1 MQQLV
6 RNIFFVKF
14 KAISE
19 VIILIENRKE
29 PTAFKGKNSG
39 IQFQLF
45 QLLLISKEKTE
56 VKFLL
61 QKTHSASNTQY
72 F

>member
-29 PTAFKGKNSG
+29 ARVCKGKKKIA
-39 IQFQLF
+39 IQYQLF
-45 QLLLISKEKTE
+45 CLL
-56 VKFLL
+56 
-61 QKTHSASNTQY
+61 
-72 F
+72 

>member
-29 PTAFKGKNSG
+29 ARVCKGKKKNCNPISTV
-39 IQFQLF
+39 LF
-45 QLLLISKEKTE
+45 TVNKQRQDRGEISFAKNPLYK
-56 VKFLL
+56 
-61 QKTHSASNTQY
+61 
-72 F
+72 